1 MAGMSKSLE
10 KDMHKE
16 VLLEQRNLLMR
27 IRMDDPESR
36 KYEIQH
42 SGFDMEL
49 VEKKMKQKQNDKF
62 DRNSKNRQVS
72 DFKRFNQQKNS
83 SREFLDYKIS
93 ESEHWLVVYP
103 SRVRPL
109 CEEGA
114 QEVTHFQ
121 LIPKEHY
128 TSSMELDEEVSK
140 DL

>member
-1 MAGMSKSLE
+1 MSKSFE

-42 SGFDMEL
+42 TGFDMEL

-72 DFKRFNQQKNS
+72 DFKRFN
-83 SREFLDYKIS
+83 
-93 ESEHWLVVYP
+93 
-103 SRVRPL
+103 
-109 CEEGA
+109 
-114 QEVTHFQ
+114 
-121 LIPKEHY
+121 
-128 TSSMELDEEVSK
+128 
-140 DL
+140 